1 MTTLTLYTQTYDSN
15 ENIINNGMS
24 GLAFLDME
32 NTEGIPFKSLDEAL
46 EYCTENGIEPDS
58 IDINYFSPK
67 NDIQMFK
74 RFKIAEKW

>member
-32 NTEGIPFKSLDEAL
+32 NTKGIPFKSLDEAL
-46 EYCTENGIEPDS
+46 EYCTENGKE
-58 IDINYFSPK
+58 
-67 NDIQMFK
+67 
-74 RFKIAEKW
+74 

>member
-15 ENIINNGMS
+15 ENTINNGMS

-32 NTEGIPFKSLDEAL
+32 NTKGIPFKSLDEAL

-58 IDINYFSPK
+58 IDINYLSP
-67 NDIQMFK
+67 NNGIQVFK